1 MVRSLYALVNK
12 GVSGVRVLRTFGMS
26 RSSRR
31 DDRSRQRGLSSLPSA
46 LALLLAASGCAS
58 CSPQPSPTASVSPT
72 ASATPSPLGVATSP
86 SPAPATLAGC
96 PATQPERSLP
106 VLARLAGDP
115 DDVTAA
121 PDGSIWVSDSELH
134 ALAHLSG
141 AGAVLGRIA
150 VNDPEG
156 TVVLADGILA
166 VADQAGN
173 RVVVMEPML
182 GAPAKVLASLPAV
195 AGQLGVD
202 GIGYDAATGQLL
214 VPDSPAGRLY
224 TLAPASG
231 ALTLLASGMGR
242 IVDAAIGSAGVIY
255 AVAETARGLQRVPR
269 GGGASVQVGRLSDLD
284 DVVALNGLLYVTD
297 LSGSV
302 WAVDPTTGG
311 QRELVSQAA
320 APQGLAVLAGRLLLV
335 DETSRDISW
344 LRPCA

>member
-1 MVRSLYALVNK
+1 MR
-12 GVSGVRVLRTFGMS
+12 
-26 RSSRR
+26 
-31 DDRSRQRGLSSLPSA
+31 
-46 LALLLAASGCAS
+46 
-58 CSPQPSPTASVSPT
+58 
-72 ASATPSPLGVATSP
+72 
-86 SPAPATLAGC
+86 
-96 PATQPERSLP
+96 PERALP
-106 VLARLAGDP
+106 VIARLAGDP

-121 PDGSIWVSDSELH
+121 PDGSMWVSDSELH
-134 ALAHLSG
+134 ALVHLSG
-141 AGAVLGRIA
+141 TGAVLGRIQM
-150 VNDPEG
+150 NDPEG
-156 TVVLADGILA
+156 SVVLPDGWLA
-166 VADQAGN
+166 VADQASN
-173 RVVVMEPML
+173 RVVVMAPTP

-224 TLAPASG
+224 TLSPASG

-242 IVDAAIGSAGVIY
+242 IVDATVGPDGAIF

-269 GGGASVQVGRLSDLD
+269 AGGGAVQVGRLSDLD

-302 WAVDPTTGG
+302 WAVNPTTGG
-311 QRELVSQAA
+311 QHELVSEAA

-344 LRPCA
+344 LRPCV